1 MIARL
6 CHKASIIK
14 AVVVVVVVVVVSTA
28 IIITVNVVMAMA
40 IIIVATSTHTH
51 TLSHSTDMNIHVQD
65 GNRPPPRTGI
75 DCSPCFLHIRRATF
89 FRIKVIKQSVSMLV
103 FLWFYR

>member
-14 AVVVVVVVVVVSTA
+14 AVVVVVVVVVVVSTA

-51 TLSHSTDMNIHVQD
+51 TLSHSTDMAIHMCTYIQTYMHLPV
-65 GNRPPPRTGI
+65 
-75 DCSPCFLHIRRATF
+75 SHITCE
-89 FRIKVIKQSVSMLV
+89 M
-103 FLWFYR
+103 